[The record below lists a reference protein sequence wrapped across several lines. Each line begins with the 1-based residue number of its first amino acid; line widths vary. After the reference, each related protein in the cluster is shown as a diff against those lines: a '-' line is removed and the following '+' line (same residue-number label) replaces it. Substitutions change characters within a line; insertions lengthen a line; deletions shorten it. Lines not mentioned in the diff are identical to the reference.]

1 MILAALRERLPWSAL
16 LVQPETVLGWHRAL
30 VRRRWAAYRRRPRRG
45 RPPLEEECRELIV
58 RMALENP
65 SWGYLRIRGELLKLG
80 QTVSATAIRSVLK
93 LMATVSATL
102 LLMYVPS
109 ASTAAR
115 IDVNR
120 PVKALGLREEH
131 SGCFR
136 PHP

>member
-1 MILAALRERLPWSAL
+1 
-16 LVQPETVLGWHRAL
+16 
-30 VRRRWAAYRRRPRRG
+30 
-45 RPPLEEECRELIV
+45 
-58 RMALENP
+58 MALENP